1 MYQLKRDFPHLTMSI
16 NGGIKSLEEA
26 KAHLQHMDGVM
37 VGREAYQN
45 PGYSGGGYRRSL
57 VPRIPDADPVAV
69 VRAMYPY
76 IERELSQGT
85 YLGHITRHMLG
96 LFQGIP
102 GARQWRRY
110 LSENAH
116 KAGADINVLEHALK
130 LVADK
135 R

>member
-1 MYQLKRDFPHLTMSI
+1 MRASTASWSWAGGVGERD
-16 NGGIKSLEEA
+16 
-26 KAHLQHMDGVM
+26 D
-37 VGREAYQN
+37 
-45 PGYSGGGYRRSL
+45 
-57 VPRIPDADPVAV
+57 DPVAV

-76 IERELSQGT
+76 IERELSSGT
-85 YLGHITRHMLG
+85 YLGHVTRHMLG

-116 KAGADINVLEHALK
+116 KAGADINVLEQALQ

>member
-1 MYQLKRDFPHLTMSI
+1 MLTRFPWSGRCISI
-16 NGGIKSLEEA
+16 SNASLA
-26 KAHLQHMDGVM
+26 TV
-37 VGREAYQN
+37 
-45 PGYSGGGYRRSL
+45 
-57 VPRIPDADPVAV
+57 
-69 VRAMYPY
+69 
-76 IERELSQGT
+76 T
-85 YLGHITRHMLG
+85 YLGHVTRHMLG

-116 KAGADINVLEHALK
+116 KAGADINVLEQALK

>member
-1 MYQLKRDFPHLTMSI
+1 MLAPVDREIF
-16 NGGIKSLEEA
+16 
-26 KAHLQHMDGVM
+26 GVEG
-37 VGREAYQN
+37 V
-45 PGYSGGGYRRSL
+45 
-57 VPRIPDADPVAV
+57 DADPVSV

-76 IERELSQGT
+76 IERELSNGT
-85 YLGHITRHMLG
+85 YLGHVTRHMLG

-116 KAGADINVLEHALK
+116 KAGADINVLEQALK